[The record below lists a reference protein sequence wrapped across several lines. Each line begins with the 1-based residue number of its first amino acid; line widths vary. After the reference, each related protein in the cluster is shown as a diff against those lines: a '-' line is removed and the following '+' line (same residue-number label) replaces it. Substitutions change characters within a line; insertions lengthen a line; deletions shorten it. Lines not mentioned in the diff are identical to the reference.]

1 MAARPVR
8 CSVPKTYK
16 LFIAGKFPR
25 SESGRTLKAIAVPTG
40 SHLAHYAHASRKDL
54 RDAVAAARA
63 ALPAWSGT
71 TPYLRG
77 QVLYR
82 AAEMLE
88 SRSAAVAAE
97 LVTSTGATRRA
108 ASSEV
113 AAAVDRLV
121 YFAGW
126 ADKFAQ
132 VFSQVN
138 PVSSPHFCF
147 SSPEPMGVV
156 GVVAPDEPC
165 LLALAGLAAEV
176 VVSGNTAV
184 LLASERFPLPALA
197 MAEAFATSDLP
208 GGVVNILTGRR
219 AELAPAFASHRDLN
233 ALVEASGDPGLAA
246 EFRAGTATNL
256 KRVSTRSPGADAWR
270 GEAGQDP
277 YRILDCVETKTAWH
291 PSSL

>member
-1 MAARPVR
+1 MAARPAR

-16 LFIAGKFPR
+16 LFIGGSFPR
-25 SESGRTLKAIAVPTG
+25 SESGRTLRATTVPTG
-40 SHLAHYAHASRKDL
+40 SHLAHYAHASRKDV
-54 RDAVAAARA
+54 RDAVSAARA
-63 ALPAWSGT
+63 ALAGWSGA

-82 AAEMLE
+82 VAEMLE
-88 SRSAAVAAE
+88 SRSAAVAE
-97 LVTSTGATRRA
+97 VLVVSTGVSRRR

-113 AAAVDRLV
+113 AASVDRLV

-138 PVSSPHFCF
+138 PVASPHFCF
-147 SSPEPMGVV
+147 SSPEPVGVV

-176 VVSGNTAV
+176 VVTGNTAV

-197 MAEAFATSDLP
+197 LAEALATSDLP

-219 AELAPAFASHRDLN
+219 AELAQVFATHRDIN
-233 ALVEASGDPGLAA
+233 ALVEASGDPAVAA
-246 EFRAGTATNL
+246 EFRAGTAINL
-256 KRVSTRSPGADAWR
+256 KRVSTRSLKPAAWL

-291 PSSL
+291 PSGL